1 MDWQIIPD
9 YFKIGIHCD
18 KDSINWDEKE
28 ITILEHNEFIQ
39 IVLTHYTNFTSGT
52 SGTSD
57 SKPQPNNTFT
67 IHNIK
72 HLTFADIK
80 KHWLNNI
87 NNNFLFVKCFTIDE
101 DYFIA
106 PLYIYSNRVHLGVFV
121 LDNEIGNEL
130 ANEIIIRILNAD
142 DFSVKYPVY
151 TFMSQIQNN
160 NKSITSY
167 TEKIKKIKEKHKQY
181 FKSDDARDASNASN
195 LSNAIK
201 EIKNINI
208 FNGIIEYSKPIK
220 TFWKDKYLMTNT
232 KKILWQHIF
241 YNIRNY
247 LPKLNCKIKVQN

>member
-1 MDWQIIPD
+1 MKATTFQLKKTQETLQNI
-9 YFKIGIHCD
+9 
-18 KDSINWDEKE
+18 
-28 ITILEHNEFIQ
+28 ITII
-39 IVLTHYTNFTSGT
+39 IVIAILIITIHITIVIISSLSLLSASASSASTLKRASISSSSDNSTEQNTDLGTGSEGTSGASGASGT

-80 KHWLNNI
+80 KHWLSNI

-160 NKSITSY
+160 NKSIQ
-167 TEKIKKIKEKHKQY
+167 IKKQIYNEKK
-181 FKSDDARDASNASN
+181 R
-195 LSNAIK
+195 
-201 EIKNINI
+201 ER
-208 FNGIIEYSKPIK
+208 
-220 TFWKDKYLMTNT
+220 
-232 KKILWQHIF
+232 KKF
-241 YNIRNY
+241 
-247 LPKLNCKIKVQN
+247 